1 MIDLDKRWRRTRGR
15 SLGSAVGRIVRP
27 RSGAR
32 RRGGVLGADEPTG
45 DPELHGARSSRRCG
59 ARPVPSVGFNGESWF
74 LARAF
79 PLVASEKGV
88 RGIVSYADPLERTT
102 IAGELMKRQ
111 HWGTIYQATNAVYA
125 GRSAPRWLVLAP
137 DGTVVSGRSLSKIR
151 LMERG
156 WEYAM
161 RQLLAYGAPPR
172 EWGEAPADWLQR
184 ALASPVFRRVRH
196 PGNLAYVFG
205 TDRAAMRRWTRS
217 ASNSPSVI
225 ERSSR
230 CARRTR
236 HTRTSSRRSA
246 VRRHRLGGSPLSVAG
261 GSRNSSGGS
270 GPPRR
275 GRTTGSGARTASA
288 VSRSRPC
295 VLRRASTIGSPKIG
309 SAWGL

>member
-1 MIDLDKRWRRTRGR
+1 MIDLDKRWRRRREAWVT
-15 SLGSAVGRIVRP
+15 P
-27 RSGAR
+27 RD
-32 RRGGVLGADEPTG
+32 VF
-45 DPELHGARSSRRCG
+45 
-59 ARPVPSVGFNGESWF
+59 RPVGYAVDVIPEKLAKTFVCEHHYAGTFPAARLSVGLFGPGAELVGVAVFSEPMNRRVIPSYTGLDPAEGAELGRFVCLPSVGFNGESWF

-205 TDRAAMRRWTRS
+205 TDRAAMRRIRQ
-217 ASNSPSVI
+217 
-225 ERSSR
+225 
-230 CARRTR
+230 
-236 HTRTSSRRSA
+236 
-246 VRRHRLGGSPLSVAG
+246 RHRGGLPYENQHRRIAVA
-261 GSRNSSGGS
+261 
-270 GPPRR
+270 
-275 GRTTGSGARTASA
+275 
-288 VSRSRPC
+288 
-295 VLRRASTIGSPKIG
+295 
-309 SAWGL
+309 